1 MSFEL
6 KKYKLAE
13 IADVQTG
20 PFGSQLHKD
29 DYVPHG
35 TPIITVEHLGENFI
49 IHENTPKVS
58 NDDALRLSK
67 YSLCEGDIV
76 FSRVGSVDR
85 RAYVSKKEHGWL
97 FSGRC
102 LRVRVNKK
110 DKIDPKYLSYYFGL
124 ESFREYVRSIAVG
137 ATMPSLNT
145 KIMSS
150 LEIQAPEL
158 NVQVAISKLLS
169 SLDKKIELN
178 NAINKNLEEM
188 AQALFKRWFV
198 DFEFPNENG
207 EPYKSSGGEFEE
219 SELGLIPRGWSVG
232 TFQNLISD
240 TVGGD
245 WGKEAPQGNYTKE
258 VSCIRGADIPEITK
272 GLLGKV
278 PKRFILPKN
287 ATAKSLSHGDII
299 IEISGGS
306 PTQSTGRS
314 VLIIE
319 EVLNKF
325 NTPLICTNFCRVIKP
340 IIGYSEFLYCY
351 LSYLYNE
358 DVFFQY
364 ENGTTGIKNL
374 DIGSLLS
381 VHKIVIPI
389 KSVLQQYSA
398 QYQAVYS
405 TIQHLGRESDQLAQI
420 RDTLLPK
427 LMSGEIRVPVEQDH
441 SVPDL
446 PMVAERS
453 ANYQP

>member
-169 SLDKKIELN
+169 SLDNKIELN

-219 SELGLIPRGWSVG
+219 SELGLIPRGWKVKKISEVTNIVRG
-232 TFQNLISD
+232 ASPRPIQDYIDSKGMPWIKISD
-240 TVGGD
+240 AT
-245 WGKEAPQGNYTKE
+245 EANSKFIVKTKE
-258 VSCIRGADIPEITK
+258 FIKKAGISKSRKINPGTLILSNSATPGIPM
-272 GLLGKV
+272 
-278 PKRFILPKN
+278 F
-287 ATAKSLSHGDII
+287 
-299 IEISGGS
+299 
-306 PTQSTGRS
+306 
-314 VLIIE
+314 VLIE
-319 EVLNKF
+319 ACVHDGW
-325 NTPLICTNFCRVIKP
+325 LIFKDFFGVSK
-340 IIGYSEFLYCY
+340 EFLYY
-351 LSYLYNE
+351 FLLREREGIVSLSNGS
-358 DVFFQY
+358 VFR
-364 ENGTTGIKNL
+364 NLKTDILKNY
-374 DIGSLLS
+374 
-381 VHKIVIPI
+381 KIIIP
-389 KSVLQQYSA
+389 KDSVLMQADVIFKSINESIA
-398 QYQAVYS
+398 SRIYQN
-405 TIQHLGRESDQLAQI
+405 EQLAEL

-427 LMSGEIRVPVEQDH
+427 LMSGEIRVPVERDH
-441 SVPDL
+441 N
-446 PMVAERS
+446 VAELPKVAESS

>member
-169 SLDKKIELN
+169 SLDNKIELN

-219 SELGLIPRGWSVG
+219 SELGLIPKGWRVGILDDLCEMIFSGGTPSTKNEAYWNGDLFWLSSGETRNRYIISTEKRITQDGVENSSTRLAKKYDVVIASAGQGSTRGQTSICLVDTYINQSIIAVRAKKG
-232 TFQNLISD
+232 STFPSYLFFNLSTRYEELRQISD
-240 TVGGD
+240 S
-245 WGKEAPQGNYTKE
+245 N
-258 VSCIRGADIPEITK
+258 SIRG
-272 GLLGKV
+272 
-278 PKRFILPKN
+278 
-287 ATAKSLSHGDII
+287 SLTTNTLKKLKII
-299 IEISGGS
+299 IPPIEI
-306 PTQSTGRS
+306 QYKICS
-314 VLIIE
+314 VLDQ
-319 EVLNKF
+319 
-325 NTPLICTNFCRVIKP
+325 VINCAE
-340 IIGYSEFLYCY
+340 YYQRQNEY
-351 LSYLYNE
+351 L
-358 DVFFQY
+358 
-364 ENGTTGIKNL
+364 T
-374 DIGSLLS
+374 
-381 VHKIVIPI
+381 
-389 KSVLQQYSA
+389 
-398 QYQAVYS
+398 
-405 TIQHLGRESDQLAQI
+405 QI

-427 LMSGEIRVPVEQDH
+427 LMSGEIRVPVERDN
-441 SVPDL
+441 SATDL
-446 PMVAERS
+446 PKVAES
-453 ANYQP
+453 NAIYQP

>member
-169 SLDKKIELN
+169 SLDNKIELN

-219 SELGLIPRGWSVG
+219 SELGLIPKGWKLDCLDEIADYLNGLAMQKYRPDGEQFIPVIKIRELNQGRTSSESDKASPNIDKKYIVNNGDVLFSWSG
-232 TFQNLISD
+232 TLDIKLWCGGTGGLNQHLFKVTSKNYDKWFYYYWTKYHIDRFRRIASD
-240 TVGGD
+240 KATTMGHIKRSD
-245 WGKEAPQGNYTKE
+245 LKEAK
-258 VSCIRGADIPEITK
+258 VLIPEPNIYK
-272 GLLGKV
+272 K
-278 PKRFILPKN
+278 
-287 ATAKSLSHGDII
+287 ATD
-299 IEISGGS
+299 
-306 PTQSTGRS
+306 
-314 VLIIE
+314 V
-319 EVLNKF
+319 F
-325 NTPLICTNFCRVIKP
+325 KP
-340 IIGYSEFLYCY
+340 IVDKVIQ
-351 LSYLYNE
+351 LSVE
-358 DVFFQY
+358 
-364 ENGTTGIKNL
+364 
-374 DIGSLLS
+374 SLLLER
-381 VHKIVIPI
+381 V
-389 KSVLQQYSA
+389 
-398 QYQAVYS
+398 
-405 TIQHLGRESDQLAQI
+405 

-441 SVPDL
+441 NDPDL
-446 PMVAERS
+446 PKVAESS
-453 ANYQP
+453 AIYQP